1 MAEMEMGHRKRPV
14 VKHVAPPYTL
24 AEIRDLLGITEKDMR
39 AARRWLQSTAEE
51 PGRKPRVK
59 TAGVKRA
66 AAKVAS
72 KLSD

>member
-1 MAEMEMGHRKRPV
+1 MAKMEMRHRKRPL
-14 VKHVAPPYTL
+14 VKPMAPPYTV
-24 AEIRDLLGITEKDMR
+24 AEVRDLLGITEKDMR

-51 PGRKPRVK
+51 PGKKPRGK